1 MYILKNQSYN
11 LNMSKYHYNIEKKET
26 KTNPGVINLTK
37 VKKTETV
44 NGGRKPSKISLRD
57 LLIDTRDLLSTFMN
71 EQHEVNKHQE
81 EFNKMVFDQ
90 FKKHKWTK

>member
-1 MYILKNQSYN
+1 
-11 LNMSKYHYNIEKKET
+11 MSKYHYNIEKKET

-44 NGGRKPSKISLRD
+44 DGGRKPPKVSLRN
-57 LLIDTRDLLSTFMN
+57 LFVQFMN
-71 EQHEVNKHQE
+71 KQE
-81 EFNKMVFDQ
+81 EFNKRQEKRWERQEEFNKIVVEQ

>member
-1 MYILKNQSYN
+1 
-11 LNMSKYHYNIEKKET
+11 MSKYHYNIEKKET

-44 NGGRKPSKISLRD
+44 DGGRKPPKVSLRD
-57 LLIDTRDLLSTFMN
+57 LFIQFMN
-71 EQHEVNKHQE
+71 KQE
-81 EFNKMVFDQ
+81 EFNKRQEQFNKRQEEFNKIVFDQ

>member
-1 MYILKNQSYN
+1 
-11 LNMSKYHYNIEKKET
+11 MSKYHYNIEKKET

-44 NGGRKPSKISLRD
+44 DGGRKPPKVSLRD
-57 LLIDTRDLLSTFMN
+57 LLIQFMN
-71 EQHEVNKHQE
+71 KQEQFNKRQE
-81 EFNKMVFDQ
+81 EFNKRQDERWERQEEFNKIVVEQ